1 MNDAI
6 HQSQKSL
13 CKDAEEADSYSQ
25 HLSTR
30 PEKMLTKDEILSCFV
45 QWVKY
50 VRTELGEELCWYL
63 VIHWEV

>member
-30 PEKMLTKDEILSCFV
+30 PEKMLTKDDILSCFV
-45 QWVKY
+45 TVGKI
-50 VRTELGEELCWYL
+50 C
-63 VIHWEV
+63 